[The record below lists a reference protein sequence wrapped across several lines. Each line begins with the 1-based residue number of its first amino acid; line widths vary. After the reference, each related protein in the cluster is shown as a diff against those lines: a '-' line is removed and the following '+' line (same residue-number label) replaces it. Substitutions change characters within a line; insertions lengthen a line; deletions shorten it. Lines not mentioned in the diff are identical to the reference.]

1 MMIFPGHS
9 VVTYILTVVNRDKFD
24 HFAFDSPEYTPF
36 YNDPRVLVGNQNVF
50 SVANCSKLDKDIYHI
65 YLL

>member
-9 VVTYILTVVNRDKFD
+9 VVTYILTVLNRDKFD

-50 SVANCSKLDKDIYHI
+50 SVASC
-65 YLL
+65 